1 MRLVTVLAAMIFA
14 LAVPSATLVAQ
25 GRGNGQV
32 KKTSVSTPKAKTTTQ
47 TPKHT
52 AAKPTTTA
60 AKSTTKAKQ
69 TTKIATGARKAD
81 TRAAKTA
88 SKADTRAAKTASK
101 ADARVAKTI
110 AKTEKRA
117 VKTETKVA
125 RKADAP
131 TAAEPTPTLTTT
143 VISPET
149 PTTHSVKNPKL
160 EARLLTLLPAGMN
173 IPDASQGFKNWGQFV
188 AAVHV
193 SNNLNIPFAD
203 LKARMTGFAPGPVP
217 GSTVQTAPM
226 SLGQAIQSFKGTSG
240 TTETGTLSPA
250 KIQTEVKR
258 AEDAA
263 NTDLRRS
270 RETS

>member
-1 MRLVTVLAAMIFA
+1 MILA
-14 LAVPSATLVAQ
+14 LALQSATLVAQ

-32 KKTSVSTPKAKTTTQ
+32 KKTSVSTPKTTSTQ

-52 AAKPTTTA
+52 AAKPA
-60 AKSTTKAKQ
+60 ATKAKPA
-69 TTKIATGARKAD
+69 TKIETQARKTD

-88 SKADTRAAKTASK
+88 AK
-101 ADARVAKTI
+101 ADARVAKAT
-110 AKTEKRA
+110 AKSDKRA
-117 VKTETKVA
+117 VKAETKLA
-125 RKADAP
+125 RNTPAPPP
-131 TAAEPTPTLTTT
+131 TAPSPTLTTT
-143 VISPET
+143 VIAPET

-160 EARLLTLLPAGMN
+160 EARLLTLLPAGTN
-173 IPDASQGFKNWGQFV
+173 IHDASQGFKNWGQFV

-203 LKARMTGFAPGPVP
+203 LKARMTGFAPGAMP

-226 SLGQAIQSFKGTSG
+226 SLGQAIQSFKGTTG
-240 TTETGTLSPA
+240 TTETGILSPT
-250 KIQTEVKR
+250 KIQTEVKK

-270 RETS
+270 REAS

>member
-1 MRLVTVLAAMIFA
+1 MRAVTVLAAMMFA
-14 LAVPSATLVAQ
+14 LAIPSATLVAQ
-25 GRGNGQV
+25 GRGTGQV
-32 KKTSVSTPKAKTTTQ
+32 KKTSVSTPKAKSSTQ
-47 TPKHT
+47 TPKHS
-52 AAKPTTTA
+52 AAKPSA
-60 AKSTTKAKQ
+60 TKTKQ
-69 TTKIATGARKAD
+69 TTKIETHAPKADTHTAKTAAKAD

-88 SKADTRAAKTASK
+88 AKS
-101 ADARVAKTI
+101 
-110 AKTEKRA
+110 EKHA
-117 VKTETKVA
+117 VKTESKVA
-125 RKADAP
+125 RNTPEAPAAAP
-131 TAAEPTPTLTTT
+131 TPMLTTT

-160 EARLLTLLPAGMN
+160 EARLLTLLPAGTN

-203 LKARMTGFAPGPVP
+203 LKARMTGFAPGATP

-226 SLGQAIQSFKGTSG
+226 SLGQAIQSFKGTTG
-240 TTETGTLSPA
+240 TTETGILSPA
-250 KIQTEVKR
+250 KIQTEVKK

-270 RETS
+270 REGS

>member
-1 MRLVTVLAAMIFA
+1 MRLVTVLAAMIVA
-14 LAVPSATLVAQ
+14 LAASSTLAAQ
-25 GRGNGQV
+25 GHGNGQV
-32 KKTSVSTPKAKTTTQ
+32 KKTSVSTPKAKSSTQ

-52 AAKPTTTA
+52 AAKPTPP
-60 AKSTTKAKQ
+60 KAKH
-69 TTKIATGARKAD
+69 TTKIATQARKAD

-88 SKADTRAAKTASK
+88 SKADAHAAKA
-101 ADARVAKTI
+101 VAKS
-110 AKTEKRA
+110 EKRA
-117 VKTETKVA
+117 VKTDAKVA
-125 RKADAP
+125 RKTDTP
-131 TAAEPTPTLTTT
+131 TATEPSPTLTTT
-143 VISPET
+143 IIAPET
-149 PTTHSVKNPKL
+149 PTTLSVKNPKL

-203 LKARMTGFAPGPVP
+203 LKARMTGFAPGAVP

-240 TTETGTLSPA
+240 TEAGVLSPA
-250 KIQTEVKR
+250 KIQTEVKK

>member
-1 MRLVTVLAAMIFA
+1 MRFVTVLAALIFA
-14 LAVPSATLVAQ
+14 LALPSSTLVAQ

-32 KKTSVSTPKAKTTTQ
+32 KKTSVSTPKAKSSTQ

-52 AAKPTTTA
+52 ATKPTSKPTTT
-60 AKSTTKAKQ
+60 KVKPTTTKAK
-69 TTKIATGARKAD
+69 TTKVATGAKAD

-88 SKADTRAAKTASK
+88 AK
-101 ADARVAKTI
+101 ADARTAKAVAKS
-110 AKTEKRA
+110 EKRA
-117 VKTETKVA
+117 VKTETKDA
-125 RKADAP
+125 RKTETP
-131 TAAEPTPTLTTT
+131 TPDEPSPTLTTT

-160 EARLLTLLPAGMN
+160 EARLLPLLPAGMN

-203 LKARMTGFAPGPVP
+203 LKARMTGIAPGPTP

-240 TTETGTLSPA
+240 TEAGVLSPA
-250 KIQTEVKR
+250 KIQTEVKK